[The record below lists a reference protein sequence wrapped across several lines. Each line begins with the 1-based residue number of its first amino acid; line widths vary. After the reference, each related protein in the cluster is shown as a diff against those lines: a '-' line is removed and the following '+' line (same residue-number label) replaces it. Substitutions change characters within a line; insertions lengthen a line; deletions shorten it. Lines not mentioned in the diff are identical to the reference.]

1 MTFFMLGAVVYCPL
15 LLVVNGQYVFP
26 DKTTLVTAVTAW
38 ISDESTATSTYG
50 DINTWDVSAVT
61 DMSEVFKSKG
71 TFNSDISGWDV
82 SSVTDMRKMFFSA
95 SAFNGEISGW
105 DVSSVTI
112 MENMFYG
119 ASAFNGEISGWDVS
133 SVTTVFAMF
142 HFASVFNQQLCW
154 DVTGKVGA
162 TSMFSGTNGA
172 STIVC
177 APSSAPT
184 SQPTGQPTKDMSFKK
199 HFKDTLDD
207 VASDAKGSLKQ
218 IQYGMSYILKGIRH
232 TLEPP
237 FYNEDL

>member
-1 MTFFMLGAVVYCPL
+1 MTFFMLVAVVYCSL

-82 SSVTDMRKMFFSA
+82 SSVT
-95 SAFNGEISGW
+95 
-105 DVSSVTI
+105 I

-119 ASAFNGEISGWDVS
+119 ASAFNGDISGWDVS

-184 SQPTGQPTKDMSFKK
+184 SQPTGQPTALPTGQPSCQPTSQPTSQPTGQPTKDMSFKK